1 MKRMLVTALLVA
13 GAALF
18 LSGCNGESPVEP
30 DPVPTPTPSPTPDPA
45 ALCDVRRVDIWA
57 ERTDKNNQGV
67 VTAWP
72 TGVVPLLHA
81 ELRYVGEGQT
91 GFSEDSCRL
100 IDKVSWWVA
109 AGPPCEFLGNLT
121 AETVYLKCNTP
132 GTVTIKAQPQGFSV
146 EPGQANFRIQP
157 GN

>member
-1 MKRMLVTALLVA
+1 VRKYVITALLVA
-13 GAALF
+13 ASVLF
-18 LSGCNGESPVEP
+18 LSGCGGEDTPVAP
-30 DPVPTPTPSPTPDPA
+30 DPLPSPSPSPTPDPA
-45 ALCDVRRVDIWA
+45 LLCEERRVDIWA
-57 ERTDKNNQGV
+57 ERTDKGNQGV

-109 AGPPCEFLGNLT
+109 SGPPCEFLGNVT
-121 AETVYLKCNTP
+121 AETVYLKCNTA
-132 GTVTIKAQPQGFSV
+132 GTVKIKAQPQGFSV
-146 EPGQANFRIQP
+146 EPGEANFRVQP
-157 GN
+157 